1 MSCTIFIVKRTLSG
15 KNMKSLSFLNLLHQ
29 AFSTVVGNSCSTM
42 FVCAGDNIALCK
54 AADCNFYVFVVVAK
68 FDDSRKLSVHTGRT
82 SGY

>member
-1 MSCTIFIVKRTLSG
+1 MYNFYSQED
-15 KNMKSLSFLNLLHQ
+15 SFRKKHETAFLLNLLHQ

-42 FVCAGDNIALCK
+42 FVCAGDIALFK
-54 AADCNFYVFVVVAK
+54 AADCNFHVFVVVAK